1 MRNNILKVI
10 FIGVLTLILGIT
22 YISSISENEVYA
34 EENTGVTLVNDEETE
49 SKLNSLYDYI
59 NTMKSDVELMNDLD
73 TVSYI
78 QNYIKTGEGNL
89 SVSKVLSAV
98 VSLFFKEVKTVLS
111 LAFSII
117 VIGIICSL
125 FKIYNHLF
133 LAKAF
138 HKLHFLHVMQF

>member
-10 FIGVLTLILGIT
+10 FIVVLTLILGIT

-98 VSLFFKEVKTVLS
+98 VSLFFKV
-111 LAFSII
+111 
-117 VIGIICSL
+117 
-125 FKIYNHLF
+125 
-133 LAKAF
+133 
-138 HKLHFLHVMQF
+138 HFYG

>member
-34 EENTGVTLVNDEETE
+34 EENTGVTLVTDEETE

-78 QNYIKTGEGNL
+78 QNYIKTGKKFISFK
-89 SVSKVLSAV
+89 SVK
-98 VSLFFKEVKTVLS
+98 
-111 LAFSII
+111 
-117 VIGIICSL
+117 CSCK
-125 FKIYNHLF
+125 FVF
-133 LAKAF
+133 
-138 HKLHFLHVMQF
+138 

>member
-1 MRNNILKVI
+1 
-10 FIGVLTLILGIT
+10 
-22 YISSISENEVYA
+22 
-34 EENTGVTLVNDEETE
+34 
-49 SKLNSLYDYI
+49 
-59 NTMKSDVELMNDLD
+59 MKSDVELMNDLD

-125 FKIYNHLF
+125 FKNIQSSF
-133 LAKAF
+133 F
-138 HKLHFLHVMQF
+138 